1 MESTSRARYSSVPT
15 NYVEMEEF
23 EVQNA
28 QNTQTQLVLS
38 HPQHNPL
45 PTNAAPSPGSC
56 VQIILENPDGTFY
69 QGIDPHAK
77 PPESSPQEGSDTS
90 SPSSVDSSSNHI
102 TSSIASDDLP
112 FRLTIGYDSDFLL
125 EDIFNIYRRH
135 SSLFVSL
142 LIGQLALEVVF
153 HILFVMYAKAVLAEV
168 STLYPLRDSGVL
180 KLVLWGSFVVNLL
193 YNVVYFATGIWGATN
208 KNPQHLRSFAFLA
221 MLGILGQMMMVYF
234 NEFNLLLF
242 FMRLIAYVYSRFLL
256 SILLSVAMMP
266 LSNHTM
272 ISAFPVGRRDRPSL
286 IM

>member
-1 MESTSRARYSSVPT
+1 MED
-15 NYVEMEEF
+15 F
-23 EVQNA
+23 DVQNTHT
-28 QNTQTQLVLS
+28 QLPPQTQLVLS

-45 PTNAAPSPGSC
+45 PTNAAPSPSGS

-77 PPESSPQEGSDTS
+77 PPEPSPQDGSDTS
-90 SPSSVDSSSNHI
+90 SPSSSDSSNNHI

-112 FRLTIGYDSDFLL
+112 LFRLAIGYDTDFLF
-125 EDIFNIYRRH
+125 EDIFSIYHRH
-135 SSLFVSL
+135 SRLFVSL

-168 STLYPLRDSGVL
+168 STLYPSRDSGVL
-180 KLVLWGSFVVNLL
+180 KLVLWGSFVINLL
-193 YNVVYFATGIWGATN
+193 YNVVYFATGIWGAAN

-234 NEFNLLLF
+234 NEFNLLVF

-256 SILLSVAMMP
+256 SILLSVAMLP
-266 LSNHTM
+266 LSDNTM
-272 ISAFPVGRRDRPSL
+272 ILESAFPVGRRDRPSI